1 MAIRVLAAD
10 CVGCGQCISLCP
22 WDALAPDDDLVAV
35 LDEPKCTDCKACIY
49 ICPVDA
55 IVSVERLEWSVA

>member
-1 MAIRVLAAD
+1 MAIRILESD

-22 WDALAPDDDLVAV
+22 WDALTADDHLVAILNDV
-35 LDEPKCTDCKACIY
+35 KCTDCKACIY

-55 IVSVERLEWSVA
+55 IENVETLEGSLA